1 MLTDMKSILLDAK
14 KNKYGVA
21 AADVWSESSIKAV
34 IEAAE
39 KENAPAIIAIYPAI
53 ADVLEVGKIAA
64 DLASKSKVPLA
75 VHLDHGTT
83 FDQAVQSVKA
93 GLTSVMV
100 DRSTLPFEDNVREVK
115 EIVKLAH
122 AVGVTVEAELGHVGQ
137 GFEYETTK
145 NTALTDPE
153 QAVEF
158 VKQTGVDC
166 LAVAVGTSHGVYKGK
181 PEIHFDLLKTLSK
194 VVDVPLVLHGCSGTG
209 DENLKKA
216 IECGITKLNL
226 YTDLDMAGLEM
237 FKNYSKD
244 HDNYK
249 IVDASKVI
257 FKGYTEKLQYYMR
270 LFGSSN
276 RA

>member
-1 MLTDMKSILLDAK
+1 MLVDMKSILLDAK
-14 KNKYGVA
+14 KNRYGVA

-34 IEAAE
+34 IKAAE
-39 KENAPAIIAIYPAI
+39 NENAPAIIAIYPAI
-53 ADVLEVGKIAA
+53 ADILEVGKIAA

-75 VHLDHGTT
+75 VHLDHGTS
-83 FDQAVQSVKA
+83 FEQAVQSVKA

-100 DRSTLPFEDNVREVK
+100 DRSTLPFEDNIREVK
-115 EIVKLAH
+115 EIVKVAH

-145 NTALTDPE
+145 NTALTDPD

-158 VKQTGVDC
+158 VKETGVDC

-181 PEIHFDLLKTLSK
+181 PEIHFDLLQKLSN
-194 VVDVPLVLHGCSGTG
+194 VLDVPLVLHGCSGTG

-216 IECGITKLNL
+216 IEFGITKLNL
-226 YTDLDMAGLEM
+226 YTDLDMAGLEL
-237 FKNYSKD
+237 FKNYSNT
-244 HDNYK
+244 HTNFK
-249 IVDASKVI
+249 IIDASNII
-257 FKGYTEKLQYYMR
+257 FKGYTEKLQYYIR
-270 LFGSSN
+270 LFGSNN

>member
-1 MLTDMKSILLDAK
+1 MLIDMKSILLDAQ

-21 AADVWSESSIKAV
+21 AADVWDESSIKAV

-39 KENAPAIIAIYPAI
+39 NEKAPAVIAIYPAI

-64 DLASKSKVPLA
+64 ALAAESKIPLA

-83 FDQAVQSVKA
+83 FEQAVQSVKA

-100 DRSTLPFEDNVREVK
+100 DRSTLPFEENVKEVR

-122 AVGVTVEAELGHVGQ
+122 AVGITVEAELGHVGQ
-137 GFEYETTK
+137 GYEYEQTK
-145 NTALTDPE
+145 NTALTDPK
-153 QAVEF
+153 QAVEY
-158 VKQTGVDC
+158 VKETGVDC

-181 PEIHFDLLKTLSK
+181 PEIHFDLLKTLRK

-226 YTDLDMAGLEM
+226 YTDLDAAGMEM

-244 HDNYK
+244 HNDFK

>member
-1 MLTDMKSILLDAK
+1 MLTDMKSILSDAK
-14 KNKYGVA
+14 KNRYGVA

-39 KENAPAIIAIYPAI
+39 NEKAPAIIAIYPAI

-64 DLASKSKVPLA
+64 DLADKSSVPLA

-83 FDQAVQSVKA
+83 FAQAVQSVKA

-137 GFEYETTK
+137 GFEYEQTK
-145 NTALTDPE
+145 NTALTDPD

-181 PEIHFDLLKTLSK
+181 PEIHFDLLETLRNAL
-194 VVDVPLVLHGCSGTG
+194 DVPLVLHGCSGTG

-216 IECGITKLNL
+216 IEFGITKLNL
-226 YTDLDMAGLEM
+226 YTDLDMAGLEL

-244 HDNYK
+244 HDNFK
-249 IVDASKVI
+249 IVDASKI
-257 FKGYTEKLQYYMR
+257 IYKGYAEKLQYYMR
-270 LFGSSN
+270 LFGSNN

>member
-181 PEIHFDLLKTLSK
+181 PEIHFDLLQTLSK

>member
-34 IEAAE
+34 IAAAE
-39 KENAPAIIAIYPAI
+39 NENAPAIIAIYPAI

-137 GFEYETTK
+137 GFEYEQTK
-145 NTALTDPE
+145 NTALTDPK

-181 PEIHFDLLKTLSK
+181 PEIHFDLLETLRDAL
-194 VVDVPLVLHGCSGTG
+194 DVPLVLHGCSGTG

-216 IECGITKLNL
+216 IEFGITKLNL

-237 FKNYSKD
+237 FKNYSKG

-249 IVDASKVI
+249 IVDASKI
-257 FKGYTEKLQYYMR
+257 IYKGYTEKLQYYIR
-270 LFGSSN
+270 LFGSNN

>member
-1 MLTDMKSILLDAK
+1 MLTDMKSILMDAK

-145 NTALTDPE
+145 NTALTDPD

-181 PEIHFDLLKTLSK
+181 PEIHFDLLQTLSK

>member
-14 KNKYGVA
+14 KNRYGVA

-39 KENAPAIIAIYPAI
+39 NEKAPAIIAIYPAI
-53 ADVLEVGKIAA
+53 ADILEVGKIAV
-64 DLASKSKVPLA
+64 DLANKSNIPLA

-83 FDQAVQSVKA
+83 FEQAVQSVKA

-137 GFEYETTK
+137 GFEYEQTK
-145 NTALTDPE
+145 NTALTDPK
-153 QAVEF
+153 QAAEF
-158 VKQTGVDC
+158 VKETGVDC
-166 LAVAVGTSHGVYKGK
+166 LAVAIGTSHGVYKGK
-181 PEIHFDLLKTLSK
+181 PELHFDLLETLRN
-194 VVDVPLVLHGCSGTG
+194 VLDVPLVLHGCSGTG
-209 DENLKKA
+209 DENLKKVV
-216 IECGITKLNL
+216 EFGITKLNL

-237 FKNYSKD
+237 FKNYSRD
-244 HDNYK
+244 HDNFK
-249 IVDASKVI
+249 IIDASKVI

-276 RA
+276 KA

>member
-1 MLTDMKSILLDAK
+1 MLVDMKSILLDAK
-14 KNKYGVA
+14 KNRYGVA

-34 IEAAE
+34 IKAAE
-39 KENAPAIIAIYPAI
+39 NENAPAIIAIYPAI
-53 ADVLEVGKIAA
+53 ADILEVGKIAA

-75 VHLDHGTT
+75 VHLDHGTS
-83 FDQAVQSVKA
+83 FEQAVQSVKA

-100 DRSTLPFEDNVREVK
+100 DRSTLPFEDNIREVK
-115 EIVKLAH
+115 EIVKVAH

-145 NTALTDPE
+145 NTALTDPD

-158 VKQTGVDC
+158 VKETGVDC

-181 PEIHFDLLKTLSK
+181 PEIHFDLLQKLSN
-194 VVDVPLVLHGCSGTG
+194 VLDVPLVLHGCSGTG

-216 IECGITKLNL
+216 IEFGITKLNL
-226 YTDLDMAGLEM
+226 YTDLDMAGLEL
-237 FKNYSKD
+237 FKNYS
-244 HDNYK
+244 NTNTNFK
-249 IVDASKVI
+249 IIDASNII
-257 FKGYTEKLQYYMR
+257 FKGYTEKLQYYIR
-270 LFGSSN
+270 LFGSNN

>member
-1 MLTDMKSILLDAK
+1 MLTDMKSILLNAK
-14 KNKYGVA
+14 KNRYGVA

-39 KENAPAIIAIYPAI
+39 NEKAPAIIAIYPAI
-53 ADVLEVGKIAA
+53 ADILEVGKIAV
-64 DLASKSKVPLA
+64 DLANKSNIPLA

-83 FDQAVQSVKA
+83 FEQAVQSVKA

-137 GFEYETTK
+137 GFEYEQTK
-145 NTALTDPE
+145 NTALTDPK

-158 VKQTGVDC
+158 VKKTGVDC

-181 PEIHFDLLKTLSK
+181 PELHFDLLETLRN
-194 VVDVPLVLHGCSGTG
+194 VLDVPLVLHGCSGTG

-216 IECGITKLNL
+216 VEFGITKLNL

-237 FKNYSKD
+237 FKNYSRD
-244 HDNYK
+244 HDNFK
-249 IVDASKVI
+249 IIDASKII

-276 RA
+276 KS

>member
-14 KNKYGVA
+14 KNSYGIA
-21 AADVWSESSIKAV
+21 AADVWSESSIRAV

-39 KENAPAIIAIYPAI
+39 NEKAPAIIAIYPAI
-53 ADVLEVGKIAA
+53 ADVLEVGKIAV
-64 DLASKSKVPLA
+64 DLANKSSVPLA
-75 VHLDHGTT
+75 IHLDHGTT
-83 FDQAVQSVKA
+83 FEQAVQSVKA

-137 GFEYETTK
+137 GFEYEQTK
-145 NTALTDPE
+145 NTALTDPKE
-153 QAVEF
+153 AVEF
-158 VKQTGVDC
+158 VKETGVDC

-181 PEIHFDLLKTLSK
+181 PELHFDLLETLRK
-194 VVDVPLVLHGCSGTG
+194 VLDAPLVLHGCSGTG

-216 IECGITKLNL
+216 IEFGITKLNL
-226 YTDLDMAGLEM
+226 YTDLDTAGLET

-244 HDNYK
+244 HNNFK
-249 IVDASKVI
+249 IVDANKVI

-276 RA
+276 RV

>member
-14 KNKYGVA
+14 KNRYGVA

-39 KENAPAIIAIYPAI
+39 NENAPAIIAIYPAI

-83 FDQAVQSVKA
+83 FQQAVQSVKA

-100 DRSTLPFEDNVREVK
+100 DRSTLPFDENVREVK

-137 GFEYETTK
+137 GFEYEQTK
-145 NTALTDPE
+145 NTALTDPK

-181 PEIHFDLLKTLSK
+181 PEIHFDLLDTLREALE
-194 VVDVPLVLHGCSGTG
+194 VPLVLHGCSGTG

-216 IECGITKLNL
+216 IEFGITKLNL

-249 IVDASKVI
+249 IVDASKI
-257 FKGYTEKLQYYMR
+257 IYKGYTEKLQYYIR
-270 LFGSSN
+270 LFGSNN

>member
-1 MLTDMKSILLDAK
+1 MLTDMKSILSDAK
-14 KNKYGVA
+14 KNRYGVA

-39 KENAPAIIAIYPAI
+39 NEKAPAIIAIYPAI

-64 DLASKSKVPLA
+64 DLADKSSVPLA

-83 FDQAVQSVKA
+83 FAQAVQSVKA

-137 GFEYETTK
+137 GFEYEQTK
-145 NTALTDPE
+145 NTALTDPD

-181 PEIHFDLLKTLSK
+181 PEIHFDLLETLRN
-194 VVDVPLVLHGCSGTG
+194 VLDVPLVLHGCSGTG

-216 IECGITKLNL
+216 IEFGITKLNL
-226 YTDLDMAGLEM
+226 YTDLDMAGLEL

-244 HDNYK
+244 HDNFK
-249 IVDASKVI
+249 IVDASKI
-257 FKGYTEKLQYYMR
+257 IYKGYAEKLQYYMR
-270 LFGSSN
+270 LFGSNN

>member
-34 IEAAE
+34 IQAAE
-39 KENAPAIIAIYPAI
+39 NENAPAIIAIYPAI

-83 FDQAVQSVKA
+83 FQQAVQSVKA

-100 DRSTLPFEDNVREVK
+100 DRSTLPFEDNIREVK

-137 GFEYETTK
+137 GYEYETTK
-145 NTALTDPE
+145 NTALTDPD

-181 PEIHFDLLKTLSK
+181 PEVHFDLLQTLSK
-194 VVDVPLVLHGCSGTG
+194 ALDVPLVLHGCSGTG
-209 DENLKKA
+209 DDNLKKA

-249 IVDASKVI
+249 IVDASKII

>member
-1 MLTDMKSILLDAK
+1 MH

-21 AADVWSESSIKAV
+21 AADVWNESSIKAV

-39 KENAPAIIAIYPAI
+39 NEKAPAIIAIYPAI

-64 DLASKSKVPLA
+64 ALAGESKVPLA

-83 FDQAVQSVKA
+83 FEQAVQSIKS

-100 DRSTLPFEDNVREVK
+100 DRSTLPFEDNIREVR

-137 GFEYETTK
+137 GYEYEQTK
-145 NTALTDPE
+145 NTALTDPK

-158 VKQTGVDC
+158 VKETGVDC

-181 PEIHFDLLKTLSK
+181 PEIHFDLLRTLRK

-216 IECGITKLNL
+216 IECGIAKLNL
-226 YTDLDMAGLEM
+226 YTDLDAAGMEM

-244 HDNYK
+244 HNGFK
-249 IVDASKVI
+249 IVDAGKVI